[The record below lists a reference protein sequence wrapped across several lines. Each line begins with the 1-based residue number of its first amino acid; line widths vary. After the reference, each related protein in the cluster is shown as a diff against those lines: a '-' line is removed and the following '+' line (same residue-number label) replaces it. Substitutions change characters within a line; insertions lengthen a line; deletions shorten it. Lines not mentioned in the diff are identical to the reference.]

1 MEWLD
6 IILLIEMISG
16 EVFSSKKG
24 STDRGKMYESIQ
36 EFLNPNKTKAWTLRQ
51 FKEWM
56 REEEEPMALCKE
68 LSEKDTLIEE
78 LTEQERSF

>member
-1 MEWLD
+1 
-6 IILLIEMISG
+6 
-16 EVFSSKKG
+16 
-24 STDRGKMYESIQ
+24 
-36 EFLNPNKTKAWTLRQ
+36 
-51 FKEWM
+51 M

>member
-1 MEWLD
+1 MPFRRILIRLLLNRVMEWLD

-51 FKEWM
+51 FKE
-56 REEEEPMALCKE
+56 
-68 LSEKDTLIEE
+68 
-78 LTEQERSF
+78 

>member
-51 FKEWM
+51 FKE
-56 REEEEPMALCKE
+56 
-68 LSEKDTLIEE
+68 
-78 LTEQERSF
+78 